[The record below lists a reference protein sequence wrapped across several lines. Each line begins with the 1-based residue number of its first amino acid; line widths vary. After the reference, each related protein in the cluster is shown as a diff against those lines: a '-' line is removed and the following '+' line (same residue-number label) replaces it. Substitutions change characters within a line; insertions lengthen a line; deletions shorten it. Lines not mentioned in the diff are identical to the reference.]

1 LCASPKGETIA
12 LLNRIASFEIP
23 MKFHLLSIGSA
34 LVLPLFLN
42 LAFAQPDTTKAIE
55 RCETAVAETV
65 KRMRGAAAQELQFV
79 AAKRSLLP
87 AQDDE
92 TSVRGE
98 GRYSGRANGSTHAF
112 TYSCAYN
119 AKVGTTSGVMFR
131 ESADRAPDEAA
142 WQPDLTFVS
151 PQACEAASAAELKEK
166 YPRVARIA
174 FDSDSRQLSPAAD
187 KTTSLA
193 GLGAVQ
199 RAPGMQAVP
208 FNYRC
213 EFDTRNGRIVS
224 VQTSP

>member
-1 LCASPKGETIA
+1 MKLHLVWIGGALA
-12 LLNRIASFEIP
+12 LL
-23 MKFHLLSIGSA
+23 LL
-34 LVLPLFLN
+34 LN
-42 LAFAQPDTTKAIE
+42 VAFAQSDPGNAVE

-65 KRMRGAAAQELQFV
+65 KRMRGSAAQELQFA

-98 GRYSGRANGSTHAF
+98 GRYSGRSSGTHGF
-112 TYSCAYN
+112 SYSCAYN
-119 AKVGTTSGVMFR
+119 AKTGATSGVMFR
-131 ESADRAPDEAA
+131 ETGEPGQAEAA

-151 PQACEAASAAELKEK
+151 PEACEAASAAELKQK
-166 YPRVARIA
+166 FPRVSRIS
-174 FDSDSRQLSPAAD
+174 FGSDSRQLSPASDAH
-187 KTTSLA
+187 TSSLA

-213 EFDTRNGRIVS
+213 DIDTRNGRIVS

>member
-1 LCASPKGETIA
+1 
-12 LLNRIASFEIP
+12 
-23 MKFHLLSIGSA
+23 MKFHLVSGGSSVILLLA
-34 LVLPLFLN
+34 LN
-42 LAFAQPDTTKAIE
+42 LAFAQPETSKAIE
-55 RCETAVAETV
+55 HCEMAVAETV
-65 KRMRGAAAQELQFV
+65 KRMRGASAQELHFA

-98 GRYSGRANGSTHAF
+98 GRYSGRASGSHAF

-119 AKVGTTSGVMFR
+119 AKTATTSGVMFR
-131 ESADRAPDEAA
+131 ETGDRTQAEVA

-151 PQACEAASAAELKEK
+151 PEACEAASAAELKQK
-166 YPRVARIA
+166 FPRVARIA
-174 FDSDSRQLSPAAD
+174 FGSDSRRLSPAAD
-187 KTTSLA
+187 THTSSLA

-213 EFDTRNGRIVS
+213 EIDTRDGRIVS